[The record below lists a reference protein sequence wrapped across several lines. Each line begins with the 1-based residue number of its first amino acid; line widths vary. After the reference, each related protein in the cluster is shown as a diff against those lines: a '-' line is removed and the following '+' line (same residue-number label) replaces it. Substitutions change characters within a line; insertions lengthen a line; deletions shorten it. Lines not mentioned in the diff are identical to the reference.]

1 MNRASMRIWGLT
13 ASRMNQLSRIGV
25 KPDRAAKQHRDRD
38 GWRQRRQHVAR
49 IRRRDH
55 GLVAG
60 LVERA
65 RGKPERHRLHGCAGS
80 NKADRAI
87 ELSGLNRRRRHHEGP
102 RRQDGLHAGK
112 QRRESDAV
120 EPVSAGHCKN
130 AGTRGSGRGIF
141 VAFDD
146 DNGVMAILPKQGAR
160 NGTAPTLDPTNGTL
174 IGYPSYIGPG
184 QIGLECLYNPA
195 IRWMGNVNVQ
205 NSFVSGANGTWRVN
219 NLTHNLESQIPDG
232 AWFSEITA
240 QNLTTSSRPDHFMIA
255 ALIRFGRKAYQSA
268 KVHDMGRRKPLLA
281 LCRKSSCPMQS
292 GLGR

>member
-1 MNRASMRIWGLT
+1 VPEVSLNVT
-13 ASRMNQLSRIGV
+13 AFTGALAQIKPIAPSSYPGSTDVADIMKDLAGKMGYTLENNGV
-25 KPDRAAKQHRDRD
+25 KVMLSSPYLPGTARMQALAA
-38 GWRQRRQHVAR
+38 
-49 IRRRDH
+49 
-55 GLVAG
+55 
-60 LVERA
+60 
-65 RGKPERHRLHGCAGS
+65 
-80 NKADRAI
+80 ADAA
-87 ELSGLNRRRRHHEGP
+87 
-102 RRQDGLHAGK
+102 D
-112 QRRESDAV
+112 
-120 EPVSAGHCKN
+120 
-130 AGTRGSGRGIF
+130 IF
-141 VAFDD
+141 VVFDD

-255 ALIRFGRKAYQSA
+255 ALIRFGRNAYQFA